1 MSSRANHSSRLLT
14 RNIYTCMYVSLL
26 VLHSPTQPTN
36 RPDHMDTD
44 AISGRAVLRLRCVA
58 HARLRHSA
66 ILELSRGG
74 RDRRGVAADEGIIAI
89 I

>member
-1 MSSRANHSSRLLT
+1 
-14 RNIYTCMYVSLL
+14 
-26 VLHSPTQPTN
+26 
-36 RPDHMDTD
+36 MDTD